1 MMRLT
6 ISLLTVISSA
16 FLPSTLTT
24 KNYIMPIR
32 SPIVGYT
39 FPHKKEILMQFKKND
54 DDKDDPDDIE
64 DSGFLDSFKNN
75 RKKNIEKLGWN
86 TTENDKDDLV
96 EKFAQLMGFE
106 SYEKWKAVR
115 FTIYALVAGYLLA
128 DLKDEIVANLNN
140 PFSNL

>member
-1 MMRLT
+1 MRLVIPTLFLSVNSFITPKSHFTNT
-6 ISLLTVISSA
+6 I
-16 FLPSTLTT
+16 TT
-24 KNYIMPIR
+24 KINTNNKLYLKR
-32 SPIVGYT
+32 
-39 FPHKKEILMQFKKND
+39 D

-64 DSGFLDSFKNN
+64 DSGFLDYFNN
-75 RKKNIEKLGWN
+75 NKKENIEKLGWK
-86 TTENDKDDLV
+86 TTENNKDELV

>member
-6 ISLLTVISSA
+6 ISLLTVISGA

-32 SPIVGYT
+32 SPIIGYT
-39 FPHKKEILMQFKKND
+39 FPHKREILMNFKKND
-54 DDKDDPDDIE
+54 ESDDEEPE

-75 RKKNIEKLGWN
+75 RKRNIEKLGWN
-86 TTENDKDDLV
+86 IDENNKDDLV

-115 FTIYALVAGYLLA
+115 FTIYALVAGYLLG
-128 DLKDEIVANLNN
+128 DVRDQVFDHFTN

>member
-32 SPIVGYT
+32 SPIIGYT
-39 FPHKKEILMQFKKND
+39 FPHKREILMQFKKD
-54 DDKDDPDDIE
+54 DEDDEPE

-75 RKKNIEKLGWN
+75 RRKNIEKLGWN

-115 FTIYALVAGYLLA
+115 FTIYALVAGYLLG

>member
-6 ISLLTVISSA
+6 ISLLTVISGA

-32 SPIVGYT
+32 SPIIGYT
-39 FPHKKEILMQFKKND
+39 FPHKREILMNFKKND
-54 DDKDDPDDIE
+54 ESEDEEPE

-75 RKKNIEKLGWN
+75 RKRNIEKLGWN
-86 TTENDKDDLV
+86 IDENNKDDLV

-115 FTIYALVAGYLLA
+115 YTIYALVAGYLLG
-128 DLKDEIVANLNN
+128 DVRDQVFEHFTN

>member
-6 ISLLTVISSA
+6 ISLLTVISGA

-32 SPIVGYT
+32 SPIIGYT
-39 FPHKKEILMQFKKND
+39 FPHKREILMNFKKND
-54 DDKDDPDDIE
+54 ESDDEEPE

-75 RKKNIEKLGWN
+75 RKRNIEKLGWN
-86 TTENDKDDLV
+86 IDENNKDDLV

-115 FTIYALVAGYLLA
+115 YTIYALVAGYLLG
-128 DLKDEIVANLNN
+128 DVRDQVFEHFTN

>member
-1 MMRLT
+1 MRLVIPTLFLSVYSFITPKSHFTNT
-6 ISLLTVISSA
+6 I
-16 FLPSTLTT
+16 TT
-24 KNYIMPIR
+24 KINTNNKLYLKR
-32 SPIVGYT
+32 
-39 FPHKKEILMQFKKND
+39 D

-64 DSGFLDSFKNN
+64 DSGFLDYFNN
-75 RKKNIEKLGWN
+75 NKKENIEKLGWK
-86 TTENDKDDLV
+86 TTENNKDDLV

>member
-1 MMRLT
+1 MRLVIPTLFLSVYSFITPKSHFTNT
-6 ISLLTVISSA
+6 I
-16 FLPSTLTT
+16 TT
-24 KNYIMPIR
+24 KINTNNKLYL
-32 SPIVGYT
+32 
-39 FPHKKEILMQFKKND
+39 KKD

-64 DSGFLDSFKNN
+64 DSGFLDYFNN
-75 RKKNIEKLGWN
+75 NKKENIEKLGWK
-86 TTENDKDDLV
+86 TTENNKDDLV

>member
-6 ISLLTVISSA
+6 ISLLTVISGA

-32 SPIVGYT
+32 SPIIGYT
-39 FPHKKEILMQFKKND
+39 FPHKREILMNFKKND
-54 DDKDDPDDIE
+54 ESDDEEPE
-64 DSGFLDSFKNN
+64 DSGFLDSFKKN
-75 RKKNIEKLGWN
+75 RKRNIEKLGWN
-86 TTENDKDDLV
+86 IDENNKDDLV

-115 FTIYALVAGYLLA
+115 YTIYALVAGYLLG
-128 DLKDEIVANLNN
+128 DVRDQVFEHFTN